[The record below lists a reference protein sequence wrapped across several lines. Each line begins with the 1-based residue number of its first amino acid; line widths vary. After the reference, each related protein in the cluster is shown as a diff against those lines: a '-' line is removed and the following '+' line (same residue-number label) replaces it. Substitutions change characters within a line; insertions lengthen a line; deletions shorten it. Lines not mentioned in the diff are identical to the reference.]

1 MKTAKL
7 DNQSRLHLSRKSLTS
22 NSDMPDSAH
31 QKLPWIRFW
40 SPRETRTH
48 GASSE
53 FFEDPQGAY
62 GKHLHPQ
69 AASLREVTPET
80 GLLVLCGEPGL
91 GKTTELSQL
100 RDSLM
105 SATENETSLIY
116 LQAREFDSF
125 PDLQGHLENLPTW
138 QTWPSDSNRL
148 TIILD
153 GLDEGLIR
161 MPTLV
166 ARLRTFLENKHINRL
181 RLVLACRSF
190 EWPTAEGDQLASL
203 WPKVENA
210 NFIFELEPLRRE
222 DARLAAEQRGHDG
235 GKFLEAVHRADVA
248 SLASRPI
255 TLLFLLDEFVDG
267 EFQTTSRRQLYKN
280 GCRRLCE
287 EHNAERAR
295 LLRRFS
301 REECSV
307 EKKIDAAGKLACGLL
322 LGGKHFIYFPASSQ
336 FSVPSGNVCPAAD
349 LINSGLLYENTV
361 EHALV
366 TGLFAAAGSDCFGF
380 YHQTFAE
387 CLAAQTLS
395 ELPLTQLRTLLCATD
410 GSNGSEYVIPQLAEL
425 AAWVAGDHAEFF
437 THLIDVDPAV
447 LLRAGV
453 AFAIP
458 DQKAKLV
465 ERILELAGRNQ
476 FFDESAYW
484 RFWRDLDHPGLP
496 LQLVKALSDSH
507 QTTMVRRV
515 ALDIAGE
522 CRRSELV
529 PALFDLLRAQ
539 EGDRYFR
546 SSVADALCASMPGHR
561 LNELE
566 PLARGEVGPDPDQSI
581 LGEALRRLVPQHWS
595 VTDALPFIGR
605 TKNSSFFG
613 NYWRALSDH
622 LAEHLRDGDILPGLQ
637 AIQTWE
643 GGFSS
648 TSFRR
653 KLCMKILLGALGLID
668 DPVIC
673 SELVKLW
680 KTKAK
685 NFREF
690 FRTGDRDDE
699 DFSAIKDEPRRK
711 WIAALINSTA
721 EDAEDSVYHL
731 TRETYRLIKDEDFG
745 WLLEGLLR
753 ATKKTAPTWA
763 KTVRHIISTETTRVA
778 CWDEFVHAYQVSP
791 ALRADMAWFE
801 ETSLDSPARRSQK
814 ASWLWHERRYERIRN
829 RHRGSD
835 PETEIDDAIA
845 KISEGESWAFINLCW
860 ALTLD
865 EQGHRHGHLRHDI
878 TEYPGWAKLSENQ
891 REFFRGAARQFLLER
906 SDGWAERGTE
916 TNYSR
921 PGVVAIWLLRAEIE
935 SDQDLRDS
943 VASKWIAAILGTW
956 DSSSDQAK
964 DLFALAYRI
973 NPARTITR
981 WIREIRRDS
990 ERHGHP
996 FAIRSAG
1003 KCFDRTLA
1011 MELIDLIKILKDPQS
1026 VRMAIY
1032 ELKEFDKALAGELA
1046 TYLLQRELQTRSS
1059 SEEFLEALV
1068 IAGLGT
1074 GLRQFWRLAFPVLS
1088 SQLQF
1093 AKHVMQ
1099 SVASDADMR
1108 NLDLCGELKEDE
1120 IGDFYLLLCRLF
1132 PHSEDPPDESGFVI
1146 PRRSAVHFRSGVLEK
1161 LSARS
1166 SLQACVQLKR
1176 LAAVLP
1182 DQATWLLYC
1191 HQQTLSAVR
1200 RNEWSPC
1207 ELTDMATILTNDH
1220 KRIVRDNGDLMNL
1233 VLESLDALQ
1242 RQLKET
1248 TLPAVED
1255 LWQWEGAG
1263 QRRENFRHKDE
1274 EAVSD
1279 YIARWL
1285 RDQIGPES
1293 RVVVNREVQPVRG
1306 RRTDILVQAWSH
1318 TLQGRNRQETPL
1330 SITIEIK
1337 GCWNPQIKTGA
1348 EEQLL
1353 NGYLR
1358 PFGRTHGVFLVAWFH
1373 SPFFGKLA
1381 AKQETELQ
1389 HDTLAE
1395 AKHTVAAFV
1404 RPAQTLGF
1412 EVLPFVVDCR
1422 LS

>member
-1 MKTAKL
+1 
-7 DNQSRLHLSRKSLTS
+7 
-22 NSDMPDSAH
+22 MPDSAD

-40 SPRETRTH
+40 SPRETRAH

-69 AASLREVTPET
+69 AASLGEITPET

-100 RDSLM
+100 RDRLPST
-105 SATENETSLIY
+105 AEDETSLIY

-125 PDLQGHLENLPTW
+125 PDLQGHLENLPAW
-138 QTWPSDSNRL
+138 QTWLSGSNRL

-153 GLDEGLIR
+153 GLDEGMIR

-166 ARLRTFLENKHINRL
+166 ARLRTFLENKNLGRL

-203 WPKVENA
+203 WPRAENA
-210 NFIFELEPLRRE
+210 NFIYELEPLRRE

-235 GKFLEAVHRADVA
+235 SKFLEAVHRADVA

-255 TLLFLLDEFVDG
+255 TLLFLLDEFVGG

-301 REECSV
+301 RQECSV
-307 EKKIDAAGKLACGLL
+307 EQKIDAAGKLACGLL

-336 FSVPSGNVCPAAD
+336 SSAPSGNVCRATD
-349 LINSGLLYENTV
+349 LINSGLLHENTV

-387 CLAAQTLS
+387 CLAGQTLS

-410 GSNGSEYVIPQLAEL
+410 ASGGLEYIIPQLAEL

-437 THLIDVDPAV
+437 THLIEVDPAA

-453 AFAIP
+453 AFASP

-465 ERILELAGRNQ
+465 ERILELAGQNQ

-496 LQLVKALSDSH
+496 LQLEKALSDSR

-515 ALDIAGE
+515 ALNIAEE

-546 SSVADALCASMPGHR
+546 SSVADALCASMPDDR
-561 LNELE
+561 LSELE
-566 PLARGEVGPDPDQSI
+566 SLARGDVGPDPDQSI

-595 VTDALPFIGR
+595 VTDALPFIER

-613 NYWRALSDH
+613 NYWRTLSDH
-622 LAEHLRDGDILPGLQ
+622 LPEHLRDGDILSGLQ

-653 KLCMKILLGALGLID
+653 KLCMKILVGALDQID
-668 DPVIC
+668 SPEVC
-673 SELVKLW
+673 LELVKLW

-690 FRTGDRDDE
+690 FRTGDRDDA

-721 EDAEDSVYHL
+721 EDADSSVYHL
-731 TRETYRLIKDEDFG
+731 TWDTYRLIKNEDFG
-745 WLLEGLLR
+745 WVLEGLLG
-753 ATKKTAPTWA
+753 ATEKTAPTWA
-763 KTVRHIISTETTRVA
+763 KTVRHLISTETIRVA
-778 CWDEFVHAYQVSP
+778 CWDEFIHTYQVSP
-791 ALRADMAWFE
+791 ALRAQMPWFE
-801 ETSLDSPARRSQK
+801 ETSLDSPSRRSQK
-814 ASWLWHERRYERIRN
+814 ASWLWHERRFERVRN
-829 RHRGSD
+829 RRRGPD

-845 KISEGESWAFINLCW
+845 KISEGETWAFINLCW
-860 ALTLD
+860 ALALD

-878 TEYPGWAKLSENQ
+878 TDYPGWAKLSENQ
-891 REFFRGAARQFLLER
+891 REFFREAARRFLLER
-906 SDGWAERGTE
+906 SDGWEELGTE

-921 PGVVAIWLLRAEIE
+921 PGVVAIWLLRDEVD
-935 SDQDLRDS
+935 SDDELRAS
-943 VASKWIAAILGTW
+943 IGSKWIETILRIW
-956 DSSSDQAK
+956 DSSSDHAQE
-964 DLFALAYRI
+964 LFALAYKI
-973 NPARTITR
+973 NSARAIAG

-990 ERHGHP
+990 ERHAHLV
-996 FAIRSAG
+996 AIGRAG
-1003 KCFDRTLA
+1003 RCFDGTLA
-1011 MELIDLIKILKDPQS
+1011 VELIDLIKELKDPHS
-1026 VRMAIY
+1026 VRMAIH
-1032 ELKEFDKALAGELA
+1032 ELKEFDKRLAGELA
-1046 TYLLQRELQTRSS
+1046 AYLLQRELHTRRS
-1059 SEEFLEALV
+1059 SEEFLKALI

-1074 GLRQFWRLAFPVLS
+1074 GLRQFWRLAFAILS
-1088 SQLQF
+1088 SQLEF
-1093 AKHVMQ
+1093 AKRVMLNV
-1099 SVASDADMR
+1099 SSDADMR
-1108 NLDLCGELKEDE
+1108 SLDLCGELKEDE

-1132 PHSEDPPDESGFVI
+1132 PHSEDPPDESGSVI

-1166 SLQACVQLKR
+1166 SLQACVQLQR
-1176 LAAVLP
+1176 LAAALP
-1182 DQATWLLYC
+1182 DQATWLLYRY
-1191 HQQTLSAVR
+1191 QQTLSAVR
-1200 RNEWSPC
+1200 RNEWTPC
-1207 ELTDMATILTNDH
+1207 QMTDMATILANDH

-1293 RVVVNREVQPVRG
+1293 KVVVNREVQPVRG
-1306 RRTDILVQAWSH
+1306 KRTDILVEAWSH
-1318 TLQGRNRQETPL
+1318 TLQGRNRQETAL
-1330 SITIEIK
+1330 SITIEVK

-1348 EEQLL
+1348 EGQLL

-1358 PFGRTHGVFLVAWFH
+1358 PFGRTHGVFLVAWFY
-1373 SPFFGKLA
+1373 SPGCSKLA
-1381 AKQETELQ
+1381 PAQGSDLAHQ
-1389 HDTLAE
+1389 TLEEAE
-1395 AKHTVAAFV
+1395 NTVASFV
-1404 RPAQTLGF
+1404 QPAQVTGF
-1412 EVLPFVVDCR
+1412 EVLPFVLDCR
-1422 LS
+1422 LL